1 MGTSF
6 SAWFWPVLC
15 RHLAPPR
22 AAACSPFPGF
32 AFCILHSTPSIA
44 SALGSCRRPPLAA
57 PFSSFAFC
65 PTSAPAWRPAVA
77 RRTTLGRS
85 RMQNAKPEN
94 VKSVERAV
102 ARRTTLGRSRMQNAK
117 CKTGKCKARPPP
129 EDRGALVAATSKAP
143 RYRGRCA
150 GRNPATA
157 GSARSRPGWP
167 RAVTMTNTAPTMIAS
182 KITAT
187 PIIT

>member
-1 MGTSF
+1 MVNCPKRRTHRRRSSAIMSRRKLLFNRSVMGTSF

-22 AAACSPFPGF
+22 AAACSPFPG
-32 AFCILHSTPSIA
+32 
-44 SALGSCRRPPLAA
+44 
-57 PFSSFAFC
+57 FAFC